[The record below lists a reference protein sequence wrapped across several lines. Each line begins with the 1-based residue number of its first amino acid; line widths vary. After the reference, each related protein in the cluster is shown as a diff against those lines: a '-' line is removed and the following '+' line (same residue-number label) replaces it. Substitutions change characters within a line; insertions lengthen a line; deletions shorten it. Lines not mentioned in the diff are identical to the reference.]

1 LNRRRPAAIIH
12 RMSERRYAV
21 TGAILTQRGDE
32 TVWQLT
38 FTPQPPEPGAPPD
51 PDGDREIVIAL
62 PPADVDNM
70 FFDATYTR
78 ADIDALRS
86 GS

>member
-1 LNRRRPAAIIH
+1 
-12 RMSERRYAV
+12 MSERRYAV
-21 TGAILTQRGDE
+21 TGAILTQRAEE
-32 TVWQLT
+32 TVWQVT
-38 FTPQPPEPGAPPD
+38 FTPRPPEPGD
-51 PDGDREIVIAL
+51 PADPNGDREIVITL

-86 GS
+86 GA

>member
-1 LNRRRPAAIIH
+1 MNGRRPAAIIL

-21 TGAILTQRGDE
+21 TGAILTHRGDE
-32 TVWQLT
+32 TAWQLT
-38 FTPQPPEPGAPPD
+38 FTPQPEPGAPAD
-51 PDGDREIVIAL
+51 PEGDREIVITL

-86 GS
+86 ES

>member
-1 LNRRRPAAIIH
+1 
-12 RMSERRYAV
+12 MSERRYAV
-21 TGAILTQRGDE
+21 TGAILTHRGEE
-32 TVWQLT
+32 TVWQVT
-38 FTPQPPEPGAPPD
+38 FTPQPPEPGAHKAEGTD
-51 PDGDREIVIAL
+51 PDADREIVIAM

-86 GS
+86 G

>member
-1 LNRRRPAAIIH
+1 
-12 RMSERRYAV
+12 MSERRYAV
-21 TGAILTQRGDE
+21 TGAILTHRGE
-32 TVWQLT
+32 STVWQVT
-38 FTPQPPEPGAPPD
+38 FTPQPPEPGAQEAEDAD
-51 PDGDREIVIAL
+51 PDDDREIVIAM

>member
-1 LNRRRPAAIIH
+1 
-12 RMSERRYAV
+12 MSERRYAV
-21 TGAILTQRGDE
+21 TGAILTHRDEE
-32 TVWQLT
+32 TVWQVT
-38 FTPQPPEPGAPPD
+38 FTPQPTEPGAPAD
-51 PDGDREIVIAL
+51 PDDDREIVIAL

>member
-1 LNRRRPAAIIH
+1 MNDRRPAGIIL

-21 TGAILTQRGDE
+21 TGAILTHRGDE

-38 FTPQPPEPGAPPD
+38 FTPRPEPGTPAD
-51 PDGDREIVIAL
+51 PDEDRDIVIML

-78 ADIDALRS
+78 TDIEALRS
-86 GS
+86 ES

>member
-1 LNRRRPAAIIH
+1 V
-12 RMSERRYAV
+12 SERRYAV
-21 TGAILTQRGDE
+21 TGAVLTHRGE
-32 TVWQLT
+32 ATVWQVT
-38 FTPQPPEPGAPPD
+38 FAPQPPEPGAPAD
-51 PDGDREIVIAL
+51 ADADREIVVAMA
-62 PPADVDNM
+62 PADVDNM

>member
-1 LNRRRPAAIIH
+1 
-12 RMSERRYAV
+12 MSERRYAV
-21 TGAILTQRGDE
+21 TGAILTQRAEE
-32 TVWQLT
+32 TVWQVT
-38 FTPQPPEPGAPPD
+38 FTPRPPEPGAPPD
-51 PDGDREIVIAL
+51 PDGDRDRDRDREIVITL

-86 GS
+86 G

>member
-1 LNRRRPAAIIH
+1 
-12 RMSERRYAV
+12 MSERRYAV
-21 TGAILTQRGDE
+21 TGAILTQRAEE
-32 TVWQLT
+32 TVWQVT
-38 FTPQPPEPGAPPD
+38 FTPRPPEPGAPAD
-51 PDGDREIVIAL
+51 PDGDREIVITL

>member
-1 LNRRRPAAIIH
+1 
-12 RMSERRYAV
+12 MSERRYVV
-21 TGAILTQRGDE
+21 TGAILTHRGE
-32 TVWQLT
+32 ATVWQVT
-38 FTPQPPEPGAPPD
+38 FTPQPPEPGAQQAEDTD
-51 PDGDREIVIAL
+51 PDADREIVVAM

-78 ADIDALRS
+78 ADIDALGA

>member
-1 LNRRRPAAIIH
+1 
-12 RMSERRYAV
+12 MSERRYSV
-21 TGAILTQRGDE
+21 TGAILTQRAEE
-32 TVWQLT
+32 TVWQVT
-38 FTPQPPEPGAPPD
+38 FTPRPPEPGAPPD
-51 PDGDREIVIAL
+51 PDGDREIVITL

>member
-1 LNRRRPAAIIH
+1 
-12 RMSERRYAV
+12 MSERRYVV
-21 TGAILTQRGDE
+21 TGAILTHRGE
-32 TVWQLT
+32 ATVWQVT
-38 FTPQPPEPGAPPD
+38 FTPQPPEPGEQQAEDTD
-51 PDGDREIVIAL
+51 PDADREIVVAM

-78 ADIDALRS
+78 ADIDALGA

>member
-1 LNRRRPAAIIH
+1 
-12 RMSERRYAV
+12 MSERRYAV
-21 TGAILTQRGDE
+21 TGAILTHRGE
-32 TVWQLT
+32 ATVWQVT
-38 FTPQPPEPGAPPD
+38 FTPQPSEPGAHKAEDSD
-51 PDGDREIVIAL
+51 PDDDREIVITM

-86 GS
+86 ST

>member
-1 LNRRRPAAIIH
+1 
-12 RMSERRYAV
+12 MSERRYAV
-21 TGAILTQRGDE
+21 TGAILTHRGEE
-32 TVWQLT
+32 TAWQVT
-38 FTPQPPEPGAPPD
+38 FTPQPDPDAPPD
-51 PDGDREIVIAL
+51 PDDGREIVITL

>member
-1 LNRRRPAAIIH
+1 LNGRRAAGIIL

-21 TGAILTQRGDE
+21 TGAILTHRGDE
-32 TVWQLT
+32 TAWQLT
-38 FTPQPPEPGAPPD
+38 FTPQPEPGTPAD
-51 PDGDREIVIAL
+51 PDEDREIVIMLA
-62 PPADVDNM
+62 PADVDNM